1 MKMQKSVIFVKLN
14 LKIKISET
22 KNIVKLEIT
31 VITQEKIGGTVY
43 SICNSKY
50 SVPKKFPIVF
60 QNGSNYEYHFTHE

>member
-31 VITQEKIGGTVY
+31 VITQEKIGGAVY
-43 SICNSKY
+43 SICNSK
-50 SVPKKFPIVF
+50 
-60 QNGSNYEYHFTHE
+60 